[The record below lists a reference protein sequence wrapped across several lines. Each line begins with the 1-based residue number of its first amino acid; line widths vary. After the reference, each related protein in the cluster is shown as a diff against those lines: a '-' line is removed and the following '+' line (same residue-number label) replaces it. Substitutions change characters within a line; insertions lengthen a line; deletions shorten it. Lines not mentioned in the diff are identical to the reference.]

1 MEKICYFL
9 KLAILELIIRP
20 VGKYLC
26 TPLYAGMDSF
36 DKLIEKRRYDEE
48 CIEYRL
54 IGSAISFAFA
64 EIGIGIDETKNETI
78 GNFWLF

>member
-1 MEKICYFL
+1 M
-9 KLAILELIIRP
+9 
-20 VGKYLC
+20 VKYLC

-36 DKLIEKRRYDEE
+36 DKMIEKRRYDDE

-64 EIGIGIDETKNETI
+64 EIGIGIDETKDETI
-78 GNFWLF
+78 GNFWLFWVIFDHFGQLIFRFSK